1 LPRQITID
9 VPVDPNARP
18 AIGNKPT
25 ATSGTMAP
33 GAPWAICITP
43 APNQALYSSD
53 GFPGPIYKLT
63 LDGKVLGVFGKSGK
77 QLGQFDWIHEWPAPP
92 KTNSTLPKS
101 STGASKNWYSSRFTS
116 ILDGVIWERTIQSIV
131 SRSYRGFRRPCV
143 SILVASMGITFGCLP
158 LRAQEAPQAI
168 TTDEATPQSSASNAA
183 ERDVTYRTLPRNL
196 LQDQKDIWLFPV
208 RLTKGHQW
216 LPTLAV
222 TGVTAA
228 LIVADP
234 HDTGYFRR
242 TSSFHTF
249 NNVFSGPITAGEI
262 AVVPAAF
269 LVVGHFT
276 HNSYAE
282 KTALLAGEAYVDSA
296 VLDVVL
302 KVATRRLR
310 PSDIPP
316 TGPFNDTFF
325 NSRVS
330 NAGIDTSFPS
340 SHASA
345 AFAVATVF
353 AHRYRHHRWV
363 PYVAYGAA
371 SLISFSR
378 VTNQAHFPSD
388 VILGAALGFAISEF
402 SVLRQR

>member
-1 LPRQITID
+1 MWKTIIQR
-9 VPVDPNARP
+9 NESRP
-18 AIGNKPT
+18 HRRLRR
-25 ATSGTMAP
+25 SCLLC
-33 GAPWAICITP
+33 CI
-43 APNQALYSSD
+43 ACL
-53 GFPGPIYKLT
+53 GI
-63 LDGKVLGVFGKSGK
+63 VL
-77 QLGQFDWIHEWPAPP
+77 
-92 KTNSTLPKS
+92 
-101 STGASKNWYSSRFTS
+101 AS
-116 ILDGVIWERTIQSIV
+116 
-131 SRSYRGFRRPCV
+131 P
-143 SILVASMGITFGCLP
+143 P
-158 LRAQEAPQAI
+158 LRAQETSQAL
-168 TTDEATPQSSASNAA
+168 TADDPTPQTSPPART
-183 ERDVTYRTLPRNL
+183 ERDVSYRTLPRNF

-208 RLTKGHQW
+208 RLAKGHQW

-228 LIVADP
+228 LLVADP

-242 TSSFHTF
+242 TSTFHTF

-262 AVVPAAF
+262 AIVPAAF

-282 KTALLAGEAYVDSA
+282 KTALLAGEAYADSA

-302 KVATRRLR
+302 KVATHRLR

-316 TGPFNDTFF
+316 AGPFNDTFF
-325 NSRVS
+325 NSHVS
-330 NAGIDTSFPS
+330 NAGINTSFPS

-388 VILGAALGFAISEF
+388 VFLGAALGFTISEF
-402 SVLRQR
+402 SVLRPR